1 MRKMLLGTLMLAV
14 AAGVIVTHAATLG
27 LDQAW
32 PFAIGL
38 ALAPLGARGRGL
50 VRTSLSVIA
59 GVAVGVGMF
68 VLVSLR
74 MPFIPVSF
82 GIMTGVAIAAMG
94 LIASFAQRSFALP
107 QMLIGFAVFFASY
120 EPTWTAN
127 RAGFYGQAP
136 AAAAGVLIG
145 LFGGLLVSYG
155 ASRLLAIE
163 ARQRAGEVIPFRAR
177 GAMSEGVDRPAAAA
191 GGGY

>member
-1 MRKMLLGTLMLAV
+1 MRKMLIGTLMLAV
-14 AAGVIVTHAATLG
+14 AAGVIVTHAETLG
-27 LDQAW
+27 LEQAW

-59 GVAVGVGMF
+59 GVAAGVGMF

-94 LIASFAQRSFALP
+94 ALASFAQRSFALP

-136 AAAAGVLIG
+136 AAAAAVLIA
-145 LFGGLLVSYG
+145 LFDGLLVSTA

-177 GAMSEGVDRPAAAA
+177 GAIADGADRPAAAA